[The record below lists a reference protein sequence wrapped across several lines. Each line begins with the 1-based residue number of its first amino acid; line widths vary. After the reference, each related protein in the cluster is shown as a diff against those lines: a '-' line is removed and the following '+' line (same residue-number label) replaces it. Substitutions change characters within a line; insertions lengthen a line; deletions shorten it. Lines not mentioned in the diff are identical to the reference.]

1 VVVVLLLPGQVVLV
15 EVGQVVLQPQMQ
27 PPELLTPAGVA
38 GVAEAQAAM
47 VATAALASSS
57 LNTPHHYNP
66 YSHSKVLPVG

>member
-15 EVGQVVLQPQMQ
+15 EVGQVVLQPQMR

-47 VATAALASSS
+47 VATAALA
-57 LNTPHHYNP
+57 L
-66 YSHSKVLPVG
+66 